1 MRHVRIPLPLDHLH
15 NLHHHC
21 GGGGGGGGGGNRICC
36 YGGGGHDVGPLVREP
51 HAAAA
56 TATAGRPLQR
66 RGGRPVGPAR
76 GHEHDGGQR
85 RERRGGRRR
94 RRGRRR
100 LERGIGG
107 GGGGRPRLFAQRYR
121 KSSPLKR
128 RRDWSPSHSSIELL
142 PVWHHS
148 IPNYCFHQER
158 NLDSDVIRN
167 CFPNGIMKF
176 FHSFP
181 LPFRLP
187 CDREGCFRNCSRPFH
202 PSIASI
208 CRILNGALRFPLF
221 TSCVTAVGRKSSA
234 QKGFS
239 NRQKGL

>member
-1 MRHVRIPLPLDHLH
+1 MQLQQQQQQGGLSSGEEGGPSDLLEAMSMMVANGGSGER
-15 NLHHHC
+15 
-21 GGGGGGGGGGNRICC
+21 GGGGGGAGGGSN
-36 YGGGGHDVGPLVREP
+36 
-51 HAAAA
+51 AASAA
-56 TATAGRPLQR
+56 EAEGDLASSPNGT
-66 RGGRPVGPAR
+66 
-76 GHEHDGGQR
+76 E
-85 RERRGGRRR
+85 
-94 RRGRRR
+94 
-100 LERGIGG
+100 
-107 GGGGRPRLFAQRYR
+107 

-128 RRDWSPSHSSIELL
+128 RRVWSPSHSSIELL

-167 CFPNGIMKF
+167 CFPNGITKF

-202 PSIASI
+202 PSIAAI
-208 CRILNGALRFPLF
+208 CRILHGALRFPPFF
-221 TSCVTAVGRKSSA
+221 TSCVTALSRKSSA